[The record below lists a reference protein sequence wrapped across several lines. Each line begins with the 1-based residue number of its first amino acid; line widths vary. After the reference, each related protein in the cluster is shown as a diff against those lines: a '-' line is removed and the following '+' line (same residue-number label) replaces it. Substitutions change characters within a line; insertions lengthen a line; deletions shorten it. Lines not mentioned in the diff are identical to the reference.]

1 MPDSIDL
8 YRVLAENATDV
19 VSLVNPDGTFAWVS
33 PSVEDLLG
41 WRPQDLIGHEA
52 VTFMHD
58 DDQAVGRET
67 RAKLSAG
74 ERVTQEV
81 RIRRSDGSYRWV
93 SAMGKQLCD
102 EDGNPVG
109 RTWGWRDIETEVQ
122 ARQDL
127 AASREKYRLLAEN
140 AADLVWQS
148 NIEGVI
154 RWVSPSVESV
164 LGWKPNQMVGHQSL
178 EFVDLPDHDEVL
190 RRRAQVAHGRTVTHH
205 QGRYR
210 CADGTFRWM
219 STQARPVKDPS
230 GQVMGFVVGLRDVH
244 DQVLAQEALSRSER
258 KFRLA
263 LDGAPQGMALVNLGR
278 QFTTVNDALCRMLG
292 RDRAWLLERTV
303 GDLMSPEDS
312 ELDLM
317 LRDRLLAGGADN
329 STREVELLRPN
340 GEPLWITHSTS
351 LLRDED
357 GIPLFYVSQYQDI
370 TEARR
375 VKSQLIYR
383 AGHDQ
388 LTGLLNRN
396 EFMTEID
403 RHLGRDART
412 GNQIAVLFCDVDQ
425 FKTINDSLGHRA
437 GDTVLVAIAERIRST
452 LRSDDVLGR
461 LGGDEFVILLYG
473 VDQPEDAVLTAEKIR
488 AAVKPGVEVEGVVE
502 PILATLSIGIWVGD
516 RSEDI
521 DVMMATAD
529 RALYRA
535 KGAGRDRV
543 VLDGEPM
550 RARADISNPSGLPTQ
565 R

>member
-1 MPDSIDL
+1 MSESIDH
-8 YRVLAENATDV
+8 YRMLAENATDV
-19 VSLVNPDGTFAWVS
+19 VSLVSPDGNFVWIS
-33 PSVEDLLG
+33 PSVEGLLG
-41 WRPQDLIGHEA
+41 WRPEDMIAREA

-58 DDQAVGRET
+58 DDQAAGRET
-67 RAKLSAG
+67 RTKIDAG
-74 ERVTQEV
+74 QRVIQEIRV
-81 RIRRSDGSYRWV
+81 RRSDGSYRWV
-93 SAMGKQLCD
+93 SAMGKQVCD
-102 EDGNPVG
+102 EDGKPVG
-109 RTWGWRDIETEVQ
+109 RAWGWRDIETEVK

-127 AASREKYRLLAEN
+127 AASREKYRMLAEN

-164 LGWKPNQMVGHQSL
+164 LGWKPEQMVGYQSL
-178 EFVDLPDHDEVL
+178 EFVDLLDHAEVL
-190 RRRAQVAHGRTVTHH
+190 RLRAQVAHGKLISRH
-205 QGRYR
+205 QARYR
-210 CADGTFRWM
+210 CADGQFRWM

-263 LDGAPQGMALVNLGR
+263 LDGAPQGMALVNLAR

-292 RDRAWLLERTV
+292 RDRDWLLDRTV

-312 ELDLM
+312 ELDLIA
-317 LRDRLLAGGADN
+317 RDRQLAGEVDN
-329 STREVELLRPN
+329 NTRDVEFLRPD
-340 GEPLWITHSTS
+340 GQTLWVTHSTS

-375 VKSQLIYR
+375 IRSQLAYR

-388 LTGLLNRN
+388 LTGLLNRS
-396 EFMTEID
+396 EFMSEID
-403 RHLGRDART
+403 RHLTRNTRT
-412 GNQIAVLFCDVDQ
+412 GNHIAVLFCDVDQ
-425 FKTINDSLGHRA
+425 FKAINDSSGHRA
-437 GDTVLVAIAERIRST
+437 GDMVLVSIAERIRST

-461 LGGDEFVILLYG
+461 LGGDEFVVLLHG
-473 VDQPEDAVLTAEKIR
+473 VERPEDAVLTAEKIR
-488 AAVKPGVEVEGVVE
+488 AAVKPGVRIEGKEEPVV
-502 PILATLSIGIWVGD
+502 ATLSIGIWVGD
-516 RSEDI
+516 RSEDV
-521 DVMMATAD
+521 DLMMTAAD

-543 VLDGEPM
+543 VLDGEPI
-550 RARADISNPSGLPTQ
+550 RLPADHPNLPVLPTQ